1 MNQLKINEIFASING
16 ESTYIGLPFVFVR
29 TSGCPLR
36 CSWCDTR
43 YAYDEGED
51 KSISDI
57 LREVEEFSIPNVLL
71 TGGEPLLQPAS
82 LELMSQLLERD
93 YQVVLETGGALNI
106 ADVPGGVA
114 VVMDLKCPSSG
125 MSERMHWGQHR
136 APDPRRPNQIR
147 ARRCKRLRVR
157 QKPDD
162 ALQAGGTLSGAF
174 STGIW
179 FIESGN
185 TGSLDSCGSPR
196 RALLDSTAQSHLA
209 TGTTRSVEIFL

>member
-57 LREVEEFSIPNVLL
+57 LREIEEFSIPNVLL

-125 MSERMHWGQHR
+125 MSERMHWDNIEHLTEDDQIKFVLADARDYEYAKNLMMRYKLAGRCPVLFQPAFGLLNPATLVRWILADRLDVRCLIQQH
-136 APDPRRPNQIR
+136 
-147 ARRCKRLRVR
+147 KV
-157 QKPDD
+157 
-162 ALQAGGTLSGAF
+162 
-174 STGIW
+174 IW
-179 FIESGN
+179 PPEQRG
-185 TGSLDSCGSPR
+185 
-196 RALLDSTAQSHLA
+196 
-209 TGTTRSVEIFL
+209 V